1 MSHIGKSSIILIPN
15 DSAGN
20 RTRVTAVKGR
30 CLNRLTTEPYS
41 DFFPVFLPVLKQLR
55 CFLAPRVG
63 LEPTT
68 TRLTAECSTIEL
80 SRKKVRLRRTLEKP
94 PVFPSTK
101 STLLKVIP
109 SKPNTKH
116 LYPTSYSSYF
126 THAVISSTSC
136 FRFHPPLHFYTL
148 EECSSGDILLKL
160 EALLPILWLS
170 FRSISIC
177 QLNTLLCLHPRP
189 IYLVVFKG
197 PSSFDPDISS

>member
-1 MSHIGKSSIILIPN
+1 M
-15 DSAGN
+15 
-20 RTRVTAVKGR
+20 KGR

-80 SRKKVRLRRTLEKP
+80 SRKKIQLRRTLEKP

-101 STLLKVIP
+101 STLLKVMP

-116 LYPTSYSSYF
+116 LYPTSLDF
-126 THAVISSTSC
+126 NA
-136 FRFHPPLHFYTL
+136 L

-160 EALLPILWLS
+160 EASLPILWLS